1 MRIGTVSRQIH
12 CDVPTSASGASFRVF
27 PCIALHH
34 SVRGCRS
41 EFEGIGR
48 SKVKLIHSHGS
59 GKVVG
64 IRNADERQLAV
75 LFVVVQSVAYDELI
89 RNLKSHIVRLK

>member
-1 MRIGTVSRQIH
+1 VRIGTVHGQIH
-12 CDVPTSASGASFRVF
+12 CDVPTSASGASGRLL
-27 PCIALHH
+27 PCVALHH
-34 SVRGCRS
+34 SVRGCRG
-41 EFEGIGR
+41 EFEGIRR

>member
-1 MRIGTVSRQIH
+1 MGRFTVVSK
-12 CDVPTSASGASFRVF
+12 PTSAGPLAEYFCVLCCVTVFAVVAASLK
-27 PCIALHH
+27 A
-34 SVRGCRS
+34 S
-41 EFEGIGR
+41 GR
-48 SKVKLIHSHGS
+48 SKVEMIPSHGS

-64 IRNADERQLAV
+64 IRNADKRQLAI